1 MISTYREVERYL
13 SKSWKPLHGRP
24 ILELRERTS
33 GGEGLSKSQWLVR
46 FTLNSRCDCCN
57 APERAKCANDRRW
70 HLQNWVG
77 RFA

>member
-46 FTLNSRCDCCN
+46 FTLKFPLRL
-57 APERAKCANDRRW
+57 
-70 HLQNWVG
+70 LQCHRTGEVCQRQTLAFAELG
-77 RFA
+77 R